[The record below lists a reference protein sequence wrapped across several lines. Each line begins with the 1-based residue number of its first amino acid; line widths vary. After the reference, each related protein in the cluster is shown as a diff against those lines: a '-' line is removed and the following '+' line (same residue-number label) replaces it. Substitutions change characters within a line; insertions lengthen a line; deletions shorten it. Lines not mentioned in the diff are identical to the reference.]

1 MSVSTVFRCVVL
13 AQVLFG
19 GLFATTALAQEEPAR
34 FEPEAESVRRLADD
48 AQYLSADEREGRGA
62 GTRGL
67 EESAKYLAE
76 QFRAAG
82 LKTDLIDGGPFQPFQ
97 LGRRRGIGPASRIV
111 FTNKDATKS
120 VVEPKL
126 RVDWT
131 PLSIAASGPISGRL
145 VFAGYGITAP
155 EFQYDDYAEVD
166 AQGAVVLVLRHEP
179 AGRADSADW
188 FPAGK
193 ATRHA
198 QFASKIANAIAHGAK
213 AICFVSTASDVGT
226 TAPADEMVAERLLKF
241 EVGAPPATG
250 SLPVLQVSRA
260 VVNEI
265 LASTGTTLVEL
276 EERVASTSRPA
287 SQLLG
292 DWTAE
297 GEVSIVTAGR
307 ELRNVL
313 GLLPGKGPN
322 AAETIVVGAHYDHLG
337 NGGYGSLSSAGGKAI
352 HNGADDNAS
361 GTAVV
366 LEVARLL
373 SESGKPLDRSVLFI
387 GFSAEEL
394 GLIGSSHYVKKPL
407 VPMDQTV
414 AMLNLDMVGRL
425 RGNKVTIYGTGTAE
439 EFPQLLA
446 EEVPRFGMR
455 FTSQSSGYGPSDHAS
470 FAEENVPVLHFFT
483 GFHPEYHRPEDD
495 FPTLNV
501 DGMARLASLMAALVE
516 RLANAEKRPT
526 SRESNGFAELLA
538 DSSAGGISAT
548 PGRVFRSDN
557 PVYLGVVRQLDY
569 EGEGY
574 AIRSVFQNSP
584 AERAG
589 LRRGD
594 VLLQCGGQKIL
605 EPKELQEILK
615 TRKPGDRDSLTVRR
629 GTLEFSCDVVWE
641 APPAK

>member
-1 MSVSTVFRCVVL
+1 MSVSTMFRSVVFARLFLSGL
-13 AQVLFG
+13 AT
-19 GLFATTALAQEEPAR
+19 ATALAQEEAPR
-34 FEPEAESVRRLADD
+34 FVPDAESVRRLAVD

-67 EESAKYLAE
+67 DESAAYLAE

-111 FTNKDATKS
+111 FTSAKAANGA
-120 VVEPKL
+120 VEPRL

-131 PLSIAASGPISGRL
+131 PLSLASSGQVSGRL

-155 EFQYDDYAEVD
+155 EFQYDDYAEID
-166 AQGAVVLVLRHEP
+166 AEGAVVLVLRHEP
-179 AGRADSADW
+179 VGHADAENW
-188 FPAGK
+188 FPVGK
-193 ATRHA
+193 STRHA
-198 QFASKIANAIAHGAK
+198 QFTSKIANAIAHGAK
-213 AICFVSTASDVGT
+213 AVCFVSTANDVAT

-260 VVNEI
+260 LVDEL
-265 LASTGTTLVEL
+265 LASSGTTLVEL
-276 EERVASTSRPA
+276 EERIASTSRPA
-287 SQLLG
+287 SQPLG
-292 DWTAE
+292 EWTAE
-297 GEVSIVTAGR
+297 GEVSIVTVGR

-313 GLLPGKGPN
+313 GLLPGTGPN

-407 VPMDQTV
+407 VPMDRTV

-425 RGNKVTIYGTGTAE
+425 RGDKVTIYGTGTAE

-455 FTSQSSGYGPSDHAS
+455 FTSHGSGYGPSDHAS
-470 FAEENVPVLHFFT
+470 FAEANVPVLHFFT

-501 DGMARLASLMAALVE
+501 EGMAKLASLTAALVE
-516 RLANAEKRPT
+516 RIANGEKRLTP
-526 SRESNGFAELLA
+526 RESSGFAELLA
-538 DSSAGGISAT
+538 DSSAGVIRAT

-574 AIRSVFQNSP
+574 AIRSVFQDSP

-629 GTLEFSCDVVWE
+629 GTLEFSCDVVWV

>member
-1 MSVSTVFRCVVL
+1 MSVSTVFRSVVL
-13 AQVLFG
+13 AQVLIG
-19 GLFATTALAQEEPAR
+19 SLATATALAQEEAPR
-34 FEPEAESVRRLADD
+34 FVPDAESVRRLAND
-48 AQYLSADEREGRGA
+48 ALYLSADEREGRGA

-67 EESAKYLAE
+67 EESAQYLAE
-76 QFRAAG
+76 QFRATG
-82 LKTDLIDGGPFQPFQ
+82 LKTDLIDGGPFQSFQ

-111 FTNKDATKS
+111 FTNNGVTKA

-131 PLSIAASGPISGRL
+131 PLSIAASGPVAGPL

-155 EFQYDDYAEVD
+155 EFQYDDYAGIDVS
-166 AQGAVVLVLRHEP
+166 GAVVVILRREP
-179 AGRADSADW
+179 AGRTDAENW
-188 FPAGK
+188 FPVGK
-193 ATRHA
+193 STRHA
-198 QFASKIANAIAHGAK
+198 QFTSKIANAIAHGAK
-213 AICFVSTASDVGT
+213 AVCFVSTANDVAT
-226 TAPADEMVAERLLKF
+226 TAPADEMVGERLLKF

-260 VVNEI
+260 VVNEV
-265 LASTGTTLVEL
+265 LASSGTTLVEL
-276 EERVASTSRPA
+276 EERIASTSRPA
-287 SQLLG
+287 SQRLG
-292 DWTAE
+292 EWFAD

-307 ELRNVL
+307 KLRNVL

-373 SESGKPLDRSVLFI
+373 SESGNPLDRSVLFI

-407 VPMDQTV
+407 VPMDRTV

-425 RGNKVTIYGTGTAE
+425 RGDKVTIYGTGTAE

-455 FTSQSSGYGPSDHAS
+455 FTSHGSGYGPSDHAS

-495 FPTLNV
+495 FATLNV
-501 DGMARLASLMAALVE
+501 DGMARLASLTAALVE
-516 RLANAEKRPT
+516 RIANAEKRPT
-526 SRESNGFAELLA
+526 PQESNGFAELLG
-538 DSSAGGISAT
+538 DSSGGITRAT
-548 PGRVFRSDN
+548 PGRVIRTSN
-557 PVYLGVVRQLDY
+557 PVYLGVVRELEH

-594 VLLQCGGQKIL
+594 VLVQCGGQKIL

-615 TRKPGDRDSLTVRR
+615 ARKPGDRDSLTVRR
-629 GTLEFSCDVVWE
+629 GTLEFSCEVVWE
-641 APPAK
+641 APPAT

>member
-1 MSVSTVFRCVVL
+1 MSVSTMFRSVVFARVII
-13 AQVLFG
+13 G
-19 GLFATTALAQEEPAR
+19 GLATATALAQEEAPR
-34 FEPEAESVRRLADD
+34 FVPDAESVSRLAADT
-48 AQYLSADEREGRGA
+48 QYLSADEREGRGA

-67 EESAKYLAE
+67 DESAQYLAE
-76 QFRAAG
+76 QFHAAG

-111 FTNKDATKS
+111 FTNKDAAKAA
-120 VVEPKL
+120 VEPKL
-126 RVDWT
+126 RIDWT
-131 PLSIAASGPISGRL
+131 PLSLATSGPVAGRL

-155 EFQYDDYAEVD
+155 EFQYDDYAGIDVS
-166 AQGAVVLVLRHEP
+166 GAVVVILRHEP
-179 AGRADSADW
+179 AGRVDDENW

-193 ATRHA
+193 STRHA
-198 QFASKIANAIAHGAK
+198 QFSSKIANAIAHGAK
-213 AICFVSTASDVGT
+213 AVCFVSTASDVAKGN
-226 TAPADEMVAERLLKF
+226 PPDEATPERLLKF
-241 EVGAPPATG
+241 EVGVPAAGG
-250 SLPVLQVSRA
+250 SLPVLQLSRA
-260 VVNEI
+260 VVDEL
-265 LASTGTTLVEL
+265 LAPTVKKLVEL
-276 EERVASTSRPA
+276 EEQIASTSQPTSRD
-287 SQLLG
+287 LG
-292 DWTAE
+292 QWTAE

-337 NGGYGSLSSAGGKAI
+337 NGSYGSLSGAGGKAI

-407 VPMDQTV
+407 VPMTQTV

-425 RGNKVTIYGTGTAE
+425 RGDKVTIYGTGTAT

-501 DGMARLASLMAALVE
+501 DGMAKLASLTAALVE
-516 RLANAEKRPT
+516 RIANAENRPT
-526 SRESNGFAELLA
+526 ARESNGFADLLGDSAA
-538 DSSAGGISAT
+538 DIVRAT
-548 PGRVFRSDN
+548 PGRVFRSSN
-557 PVYLGVVRQLDY
+557 PVYLGVARETGY
-569 EGEGY
+569 EGDGY
-574 AIRSVFQNSP
+574 AIRSVFENSP
-584 AERAG
+584 AERSG
-589 LRRGD
+589 LRKGD
-594 VLLQCGGQKIL
+594 VLVQFGSQKIL
-605 EPKELQEILK
+605 QPKELLDLLK

-629 GTLEFSCDVVWE
+629 GTLEFSCEVVWQ
-641 APPAK
+641 APPAS